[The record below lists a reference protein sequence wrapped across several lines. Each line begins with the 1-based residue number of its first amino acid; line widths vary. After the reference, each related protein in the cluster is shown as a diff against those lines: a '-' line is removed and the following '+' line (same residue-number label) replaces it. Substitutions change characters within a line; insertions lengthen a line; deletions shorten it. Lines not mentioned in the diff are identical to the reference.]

1 MRPRSSALR
10 RAFMKNQLITTQSSG
25 TKRMDETEENVIE
38 WITLFRRNWH
48 IYAEMVL
55 GIKLRPFQK
64 IMLYLMGISQVFFA
78 ICSRGL
84 SKSFMAGLGAIIKMN
99 LYPYSEV
106 VITSSTVAQANK
118 LADKKIRDELIKK
131 LSPYLLYMYEH
142 EYLVITKP
150 DDGTKIENKLNGST
164 LVVLPCTESSRGE
177 RATLLVFEEVRL
189 LKKNILDSV
198 FEKMPHPRQAKFL
211 ENPLYGEN
219 KRWIEECQR
228 VYITSA
234 RYKFEWFWRAFKNTL
249 TQHFIDKRVTYNI
262 FAGDIFM
269 AIENRLKTWADY
281 RKGKQDSEVDFR
293 AEDLNEMI
301 GESEDAF
308 FNYQQFK
315 EAQVLTKAFKPY
327 KPLDIIMGAD
337 LGNTPKGENEV
348 RVIAADFAF
357 TETKGNNESDYTQFV
372 CMSGH
377 WKKDRFER
385 HIDYMETWPVNDDDG
400 AVQRLKSLYFDYDA
414 DYIVPDVR
422 NGGENIIIQF
432 SKPLP
437 NEARGSDWI
446 ARGFGMADMPQYHVA
461 PKDKLDYYRQRAIDK
476 DYIHCIIP
484 FVGTAANNTAYWRGM
499 KRALDRKMF
508 KMLLSMQDKQSA
520 IEDDG
525 SYFSMTSEQLADE
538 LAPYG
543 QGDMLIKE
551 AVELTKEI
559 RNDNIKL
566 VEPRSGHKDR
576 IVTAA
581 MANMIIDLIE
591 VEWNKQSQE
600 DDFDV
605 DSLQLVW

>member
-1 MRPRSSALR
+1 
-10 RAFMKNQLITTQSSG
+10 
-25 TKRMDETEENVIE
+25 
-38 WITLFRRNWH
+38 
-48 IYAEMVL
+48 MVL

-131 LSPYLLYMYEH
+131 LSPYLLYIYEH

-189 LKKNILDSV
+189 LKKSILDSV

-281 RKGKQDSEVDFR
+281 RKGKQDSEVDWR

-327 KPLDIIMGAD
+327 KPLDIIMGTD
-337 LGNTPKGENEV
+337 LGNAPKGENEV

-357 TETKGNNESDYTQFV
+357 TETKGANESDYTQFV

-385 HIDYMETWPVNDDDG
+385 HIDYMETWPANDDDG
-400 AVQRLKSLYFDYDA
+400 AVQRLKELYFDYDA
-414 DYIVPDVR
+414 DYIVPD
-422 NGGENIIIQF
+422 
-432 SKPLP
+432 
-437 NEARGSDWI
+437 
-446 ARGFGMADMPQYHVA
+446 
-461 PKDKLDYYRQRAIDK
+461 
-476 DYIHCIIP
+476 
-484 FVGTAANNTAYWRGM
+484 
-499 KRALDRKMF
+499 
-508 KMLLSMQDKQSA
+508 
-520 IEDDG
+520 
-525 SYFSMTSEQLADE
+525 
-538 LAPYG
+538 
-543 QGDMLIKE
+543 
-551 AVELTKEI
+551 
-559 RNDNIKL
+559 
-566 VEPRSGHKDR
+566 
-576 IVTAA
+576 
-581 MANMIIDLIE
+581 
-591 VEWNKQSQE
+591 
-600 DDFDV
+600 
-605 DSLQLVW
+605 

>member
-1 MRPRSSALR
+1 
-10 RAFMKNQLITTQSSG
+10 
-25 TKRMDETEENVIE
+25 
-38 WITLFRRNWH
+38 
-48 IYAEMVL
+48 
-55 GIKLRPFQK
+55 
-64 IMLYLMGISQVFFA
+64 MGISQVFFA

-189 LKKNILDSV
+189 LKKSILDSV

-249 TQHFIDKRVTYNI
+249 TQHFLDKRVTYNV

-327 KPLDIIMGAD
+327 KPLDLIMGTD
-337 LGNTPKGENEV
+337 LGNAPKIENEV

-357 TETKGNNESDYTQFV
+357 TETKGANESDYTQFI

-385 HIDYMETWPVNDDDG
+385 HIDYMETWPANDDDG
-400 AVQRLKSLYFDYDA
+400 AVQRLKELYFDYDA
-414 DYIVPDVR
+414 DYIIPDVR

-446 ARGFGMADMPQYHVA
+446 ERGFGMADMPQYHVA

-508 KMLLSMQDKQSA
+508 KMLLSMQDKQDA
-520 IEDDG
+520 IENDG
-525 SYFSMTSEQLADE
+525 SYFKMTSEQLADE

-566 VEPRSGHKDR
+566 IEPRSGHKDR

-591 VEWNKQSQE
+591 VEWNKQSQQ

-605 DSLQLVW
+605 EDIQLVW

>member
-10 RAFMKNQLITTQSSG
+10 RAFMENQLITTQG
-25 TKRMDETEENVIE
+25 NGVKRTDEAESNVIE

-249 TQHFIDKRVTYNI
+249 TQHFLDKRVTYNI

-281 RKGKQDSEVDFR
+281 RKGKQDSEIDFR

-327 KPLDIIMGAD
+327 KPLDIIMGTD
-337 LGNTPKGENEV
+337 LGNVPKGENEV

-385 HIDYMETWPVNDDDG
+385 HIDYIEPWPANDDDG
-400 AVQRLKSLYFDYDA
+400 AVQRLKELYFDYGA

-432 SKPLP
+432 SKPLS

-499 KRALDRKMF
+499 KRALDRKML

-525 SYFSMTSEQLADE
+525 SYFQMTSEQLADE

-605 DSLQLVW
+605 DSIQLVW

>member
-1 MRPRSSALR
+1 
-10 RAFMKNQLITTQSSG
+10 
-25 TKRMDETEENVIE
+25 
-38 WITLFRRNWH
+38 
-48 IYAEMVL
+48 MVL

-189 LKKNILDSV
+189 LKKSILDSV

-249 TQHFIDKRVTYNI
+249 TQHFLDKRVTYNI

-281 RKGKQDSEVDFR
+281 RKGKQDSEVDWR

-327 KPLDIIMGAD
+327 KPLDIIMGTD
-337 LGNTPKGENEV
+337 LGNAPKGENEV

-357 TETKGNNESDYTQFV
+357 TETKGANESDYTQFV

-385 HIDYMETWPVNDDDG
+385 HIDYMETWSANDDDG
-400 AVQRLKSLYFDYDA
+400 AVQRLKELYFDYDA
-414 DYIVPDVR
+414 DYVIPDVR

-437 NEARGSDWI
+437 NEERGSDWI
-446 ARGFGMADMPQYHVA
+446 TRGFGMADMPQYHVA
-461 PKDKLDYYRQRAIDK
+461 PKDKIDYYRQRAIDK

-508 KMLLSMQDKQSA
+508 KMLLSMQDKQTA
-520 IEDDG
+520 FEDDG
-525 SYFSMTSEQLADE
+525 SYFNTTSEQLADE

-591 VEWNKQSQE
+591 VEWNKQSQQ

-605 DSLQLVW
+605 ENIQLVW

>member
-1 MRPRSSALR
+1 
-10 RAFMKNQLITTQSSG
+10 
-25 TKRMDETEENVIE
+25 
-38 WITLFRRNWH
+38 
-48 IYAEMVL
+48 MVL

-189 LKKNILDSV
+189 LKKSILDSV

-249 TQHFIDKRVTYNI
+249 TQHFLDKRVTYNI

-301 GESEDAF
+301 GEADDAF

-327 KPLDIIMGAD
+327 KPLDLIMGAD
-337 LGNTPKGENEV
+337 LGNAPKGENEV

-357 TETKGNNESDYTQFV
+357 TETRGANESDYTQFV

-385 HIDYMETWPVNDDDG
+385 HIDYMETWPANDDDG
-400 AVQRLKSLYFDYDA
+400 AVQRLKELYFDYDA
-414 DYIVPDVR
+414 DYVIPDVR

-437 NEARGSDWI
+437 NEERGGDWI
-446 ARGFGMADMPQYHVA
+446 ARGFGMADMSQYHVA
-461 PKDKLDYYRQRAIDK
+461 PKDKIDYYRQRAIDK

-508 KMLLSMQDKQSA
+508 KMLLSMQDKQTL

-525 SYFSMTSEQLADE
+525 SYFNMTSEQLADE

-591 VEWNKQSQE
+591 VEWNKQSQQ

-605 DSLQLVW
+605 DSFQLVW

>member
-1 MRPRSSALR
+1 
-10 RAFMKNQLITTQSSG
+10 
-25 TKRMDETEENVIE
+25 
-38 WITLFRRNWH
+38 
-48 IYAEMVL
+48 MVL

-189 LKKNILDSV
+189 LKKSILDSV

-249 TQHFIDKRVTYNI
+249 TQHFLDKRVTYNI

-301 GESEDAF
+301 GEADDAF

-315 EAQVLTKAFKPY
+315 EAQVLAKAFKPY
-327 KPLDIIMGAD
+327 KPLDIIMGTD
-337 LGNTPKGENEV
+337 LGNAPKGENEV

-357 TETKGNNESDYTQFV
+357 TETKGANESDYTQFV

-385 HIDYMETWPVNDDDG
+385 HIDYMETWPANDDDG
-400 AVQRLKSLYFDYDA
+400 AVQRLKELYFDYDA
-414 DYIVPDVR
+414 DYVIPDVR

-437 NEARGSDWI
+437 NEERGSDWV

-461 PKDKLDYYRQRAIDK
+461 PKDKIDYYRQRAIDK

-508 KMLLSMQDKQSA
+508 KILLSMQDKQTL

-525 SYFSMTSEQLADE
+525 SYFDLTSEQLADE

-591 VEWNKQSQE
+591 VEWNKQSQQ

-605 DSLQLVW
+605 ENIQLVW